1 MPLTPEQRSQ
11 RARIAALTRWSN
23 EDPKATATR
32 GQNGL
37 RARIE
42 RDVAEKFPDVA
53 PAELARRADVAYR
66 AHFARLAFASAK
78 SRSAK
83 SEKKRGDGR
92 AAA

>member
-1 MPLTPEQRSQ
+1 MLTPEQRKQ
-11 RARIAALTRWSN
+11 RARIAALTRWAN

-42 RDVAEKFPDVA
+42 REVAEKFPDLQ
-53 PAELARRADVAYR
+53 PAELARRSDAAYR

-83 SEKKRGDGR
+83 AARGE
-92 AAA
+92 AA